1 MENITKELTMPSEK
15 EQASSRESTFE
26 VWSAYEKE
34 TSRSRYGCEIL
45 KERCTP
51 QDAKD
56 NSLPLDSYLVTY
68 LVEDTVCYDIV
79 RSSKRVGVF
88 DMYYDKFG
96 SGNIKDIRWT
106 DGKINPKL
114 WGYKPPEKKK
124 RK

>member
-1 MENITKELTMPSEK
+1 MPSEK
-15 EQASSRESTFE
+15 EQASTKETSFE
-26 VWSAYEKE
+26 VWTTYEKE
-34 TSRSRYGCEIL
+34 TLRSRYGCEIL

-68 LVEDTVCYDIV
+68 IVEGSLCYDIV
-79 RSSKRVGVF
+79 RSSKRVSVF
-88 DMYYDKFG
+88 DMYYDKLG
-96 SGNIKDIRWT
+96 SESIKDIRWT